1 MTELEKMKKDE
12 LLEKAEE
19 VGVDVEPRMTKAEI
33 ATAIVASEQRADGDA
48 GLPHTLE
55 GEGPTPFA
63 EADAADADSA
73 EEESAAPTES
83 GEAQDASPDEE
94 NGEGEAP
101 QSREADDADEA
112 GSDTAESAPQ
122 RASRARGEYAPASPR
137 G

>member
-19 VGVDVEPRMTKAEI
+19 VGAEVEPRMTKAEI
-33 ATAIVASEQRADGDA
+33 ATAIVASGQRADGDA
-48 GLPHTLE
+48 GQPHTLE

-63 EADAADADSA
+63 EADAADAGSA
-73 EEESAAPTES
+73 ESTAP
-83 GEAQDASPDEE
+83 GDASSDEE
-94 NGEGEAP
+94 NAEGEAP

-112 GSDTAESAPQ
+112 GSDTAEPAPQ